1 MRSTLSLRP
10 ASAPVAPGLVIAL
23 AVVLTLGALSA
34 CARPDPGLRASLP
47 QPPAGDGVSHAEV
60 ALEGTGGL
68 RLYARRWTGSE
79 PARGVLVVVHGL
91 KDHSDRYATFAGA
104 LARAG
109 YAVYA
114 LDLRGHGRSAG
125 PRVTVDDFDHYV
137 ADVARL
143 LAHAQAEHP
152 GLPAFVFGHSMGGVI
167 ATTLAQTRRPA
178 LAGVILSAPAIGLD
192 APAFQAAGVVG
203 IGATPGLGSL
213 PLFEPNTP
221 DFSSREEVVDE
232 MARDPLIH
240 NAGAPVRTAAE
251 LLGAMGRA
259 WDRASRITMPILI
272 LHGTADRL
280 TAPAASRDFLRRV
293 ATQDRT
299 LLLYD
304 GAWHDLVHEPAA
316 PQITTDV
323 QAWMDAHLTGPATA
337 PALPTGRML
346 GDRVGLVERH
356 HLRGGYV
363 IDPEAGGDLDASL
376 SFGVGRALMLLAA
389 LEGRVALAGPSNH
402 AAYGTL
408 GLGTR
413 LGGAGWIALGGGGGW
428 LGGDLVPAAQ
438 TQLVLAPQALPLALH
453 ARVTGFWADGGDLAL
468 GLSRVES
475 ELTLRWPG
483 DRTFWGRGRHGTGLT
498 LGARTFDGTDG
509 LTILLG
515 FEAGGHD

>member
-10 ASAPVAPGLVIAL
+10 VTAPGVVLAVAL
-23 AVVLTLGALSA
+23 AVVLAIGSTAA
-34 CARPDPGLRASLP
+34 CARLDPGLRASLP

-60 ALEGTGGL
+60 TLQGDDGL
-68 RLYARRWTGSE
+68 ALYARRWAGSE

-152 GLPAFVFGHSMGGVI
+152 GLPTFVFGHSMGGVI
-167 ATTLAQTRRPA
+167 VTTLVETRRPT
-178 LAGVILSAPAIGLD
+178 LAGMILSAPAIGLD

-203 IGATPGLGSL
+203 IGATPGLGGL
-213 PLFEPNTP
+213 PLFEPSTP
-221 DFSSREEVVDE
+221 EFSSRGEVVAD
-232 MARDPLIH
+232 MTRDPLIH
-240 NAGAPVRTAAE
+240 NAGAPVHTAAE

-259 WDRASRITMPILI
+259 WDRASQVTTPIVI

-293 ATQDRT
+293 STPDRT

-323 QAWMDAHLTGPATA
+323 QAWMHARLTGPATA
-337 PALPTGRML
+337 PALPTGRMR
-346 GDRVGLVERH
+346 GDRLGLVERH
-356 HLRGGYV
+356 HLRGGFV

-376 SFGVGRALMLLAA
+376 SFGVGRALMLLGA
-389 LEGRVALAGPSNH
+389 LEGRVALAGASGH

-413 LGGAGWIALGGGGGW
+413 LGSAGWIAVGGGGGW
-428 LGGDLVPAAQ
+428 LGSELVPAAQ

-453 ARVTGFWADGGDLAL
+453 GRVTGFWADVGDLAL

-498 LGARTFDGTDG
+498 LGARTFDGLDG

-515 FEAGGHD
+515 FEAGGFD